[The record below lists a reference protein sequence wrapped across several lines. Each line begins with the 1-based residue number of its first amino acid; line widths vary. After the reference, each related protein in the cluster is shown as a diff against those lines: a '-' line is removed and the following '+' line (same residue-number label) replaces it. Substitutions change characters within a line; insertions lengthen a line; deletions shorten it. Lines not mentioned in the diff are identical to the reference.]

1 MKRILSITSLIAAA
15 VLAHPA
21 AAQAPATPP
30 AATAGFDFSGVAFGS
45 FNMKTDS
52 AAKAA
57 LGGKDP
63 NQFSLDRV
71 YLNFRMPAGD
81 NGSIRVTTDVFQN
94 TSTAA
99 TNYYGGWAIRIKYA
113 YFQYT
118 GMKDAFGSGS
128 SLSGRVGSLHTV
140 VIDHQEGFWP
150 RSLQQVALERNGFFS
165 SADVGAA
172 GLLTLGNKMGELYAT
187 VTNGPGYT
195 SFEKDRFKDYAI
207 RGSFTPLAS
216 HASMNAI
223 LKTLTITPWAYLGKV
238 GSGFAS
244 GGAGQVGPGTNGAIT
259 DGLTRNRYGI
269 FAGLKERR
277 LTGGVEF
284 AQRKDESEAGANTV
298 ASPRVVTDSTGSVID
313 GFVIARPLEW
323 MDATK
328 KSALGL
334 IARYDKFTPNTS
346 PTSANYAG
354 TTPAYSFIV
363 LGAAYDLNQRIT
375 LTLDWQSQTP
385 SGFPPTTGTN
395 VKPTPKQSTLFIH
408 WQATF

>member
-1 MKRILSITSLIAAA
+1 MTRILRFTPHIAAA
-15 VLAHPA
+15 VLAYPA

-30 AATAGFDFSGVAFGS
+30 AATPGFDFSGVAFGS
-45 FNMKTDS
+45 FNMRTDS
-52 AAKAA
+52 AAKAS
-57 LGGKDP
+57 LGGQKP
-63 NQFSLDRV
+63 NQFNLDRV

-118 GMKDAFGSGS
+118 GMKDAFGTGS
-128 SLSGRVGSLHTV
+128 SLAGRVGSLHTV

-150 RSLQQVALERNGFFS
+150 RSLQQVAIERNGFFS

-172 GLLTLGNKMGELYAT
+172 GLLTLGNKNGEVYAT

-195 SFEKDRFKDYAI
+195 SFEKDRFKDFAI

-216 HASMNAI
+216 RAPMNAI
-223 LKTLTITPWAYLGKV
+223 MKTLTITPWAYLGKV
-238 GSGFAS
+238 GSAFAA
-244 GGAGQVGPGTNGAIT
+244 GGAGQIGPGTNGAIT
-259 DGLTRNRYGI
+259 DGLARNRLGV
-269 FAGLKERR
+269 FVGLKERR
-277 LTGGVEF
+277 LTGGVEV
-284 AQRKDESEAGANTV
+284 AQRKDESETGANTV
-298 ASPRVVTDSTGSVID
+298 VVPRVVVDSTGRVID

-328 KSALGL
+328 KSALSL
-334 IARYDKFTPNTS
+334 LARVDRFTPNAS
-346 PTSANYAG
+346 PSSANYAG
-354 TTPAYSFIV
+354 TTPSYSFVV

-385 SGFPPTTGTN
+385 SGFPPATGTN
-395 VKPTPKQSTLFIH
+395 VRATPKQSTIFLH
-408 WQATF
+408 WQATY